1 MWQIAYSL
9 IFRVYSRNYGHE
21 CKVDLILTVGPLKDL
36 MNRLNREAIDRVS
49 SYWKASLATE
59 WNWQRKFTNWVQDLK
74 VAEMWMCRMI
84 VKIVTEIADDLYNL
98 HTLSFIVSVG
108 TVRESLQLIDVLDED
123 ENTWQPPNLFIDL
136 KINFIFTIIK
146 FCFRVPKLQV
156 ASKMKLG
163 DSIQYACS
171 KCSTRGFNCLKSTNE
186 TVTLPYWQKLFT
198 IL

>member
-1 MWQIAYSL
+1 
-9 IFRVYSRNYGHE
+9 
-21 CKVDLILTVGPLKDL
+21 
-36 MNRLNREAIDRVS
+36 
-49 SYWKASLATE
+49 
-59 WNWQRKFTNWVQDLK
+59 
-74 VAEMWMCRMI
+74 MI

-123 ENTWQPPNLFIDL
+123 ENTWHPPNLFIDL
-136 KINFIFTIIK
+136 KINFIYTITK
-146 FCFRVPKLQV
+146 FCFHVPKLQV

-163 DSIQYACS
+163 DSIQYGCP
-171 KCSTRGFNCLKSTNE
+171 KCFSNGFNCFKSTNE